1 MISVEQINEMRKHET
16 DELYAESLRALIQAA
31 MENDIRAQIAASVLL
46 SAYNSFEYKIC
57 VTDLVCLG
65 MKLFDDAMNIIRL
78 RTLTGIEPHK
88 LVADGHETFRLLQFR
103 HGLYAKYH
111 HDIPEDQELR
121 IVLSESEC
129 FEADAGLFVL

>member
-1 MISVEQINEMRKHET
+1 MISVEQIHGMRKQET
-16 DELYAESLRALIQAA
+16 DEIYVGSVSSLLIAA
-31 MENDIRAQIAASVLL
+31 MESDTRAQIAASVLL
-46 SAYNSFEYKIC
+46 SAYNSYEYKIC

-88 LVADGHETFRLLQFR
+88 LIADGHETFRLLQFR

>member
-1 MISVEQINEMRKHET
+1 MISVEQIHGMRKQET
-16 DELYAESLRALIQAA
+16 DEIYVGSVSSLLIAAIES
-31 MENDIRAQIAASVLL
+31 DTRAQIAASVLL
-46 SAYNSFEYKIC
+46 SAYNSYEYKIC

-78 RTLTGIEPHK
+78 RTLTGIEPHI

>member
-1 MISVEQINEMRKHET
+1 MISVERIHGMRKQET
-16 DELYAESLRALIQAA
+16 DEIYVGSVSSLLIAA
-31 MENDIRAQIAASVLL
+31 MESDTRAQIAASVLL
-46 SAYNSFEYKIC
+46 SAYNSYEYKIC

-65 MKLFDDAMNIIRL
+65 MKLFDDAMNIIKL

>member
-1 MISVEQINEMRKHET
+1 MISVEQIHGMRKQET
-16 DELYAESLRALIQAA
+16 DEIYVGSVSSLLIAA
-31 MENDIRAQIAASVLL
+31 MESDTRAQIAASVLL
-46 SAYNSFEYKIC
+46 SAYNSYEYKIC

-65 MKLFDDAMNIIRL
+65 MKLFDDAMNIIKL